1 MGTEEPLAAAAAV
14 RWDDLVLR
22 GAATIGDPKDGAR
35 WREDEAGVTRA
46 PQGPAGRLR
55 MAMAAAIM
63 PETKSGTPKPL

>member
-1 MGTEEPLAAAAAV
+1 MGTKEPLAAAAAV
-14 RWDDLVLR
+14 RWDNLVLR

-46 PQGPAGRLR
+46 PQGPGRLR